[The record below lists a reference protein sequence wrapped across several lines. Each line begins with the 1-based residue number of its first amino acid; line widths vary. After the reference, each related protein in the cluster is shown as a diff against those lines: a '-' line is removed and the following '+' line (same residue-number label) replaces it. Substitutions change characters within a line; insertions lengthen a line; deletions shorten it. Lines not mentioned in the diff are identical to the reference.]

1 MTKKIFNKLVSKSNK
16 DVFIIAEI
24 SGNHQNSFLKLKKF
38 VNECVNKK
46 ADIIKFQVYRPDTI
60 TLNSNKK
67 DFLLKKKEDKIWG
80 NQKSLYELY
89 EKAHTPW
96 EWIEKLAK
104 ILNKRK
110 FPWFASV
117 FDETSINFLEKLN
130 CNAYKIASPEITDIP
145 LIEKIAKLNKP
156 IVISTGLATENDISL
171 AVKTIKKRHN
181 KFMILKCTT
190 SYPSNENELDLGAI
204 KTLEKKFKCKVGFS
218 DHTLGFEAAKIA
230 SAIGANVFEKHFKL
244 DNDNKSIDNHFSM
257 KISDLKKYKINIEKV
272 KKILGRD
279 KILISN
285 SAKKN
290 LSGKRS
296 LYVCKNIRKG
306 ERFTQKNIKSVRPA
320 FGLHPKFLKKVLGKK
335 SKTNLYVGERLKLSN
350 VKNI

>member
-1 MTKKIFNKLVSKSNK
+1 MCIRDSPTPIK
-16 DVFIIAEI
+16 
-24 SGNHQNSFLKLKKF
+24 
-38 VNECVNKK
+38 ECNLS
-46 ADIIKFQVYRPDTI
+46 A
-60 TLNSNKK
+60 
-67 DFLLKKKEDKIWG
+67 
-80 NQKSLYELY
+80 
-89 EKAHTPW
+89 
-96 EWIEKLAK
+96 IETMR
-104 ILNKRK
+104 KRYG
-110 FPWFASV
+110 V
-117 FDETSINFLEKLN
+117 
-130 CNAYKIASPEITDIP
+130 
-145 LIEKIAKLNKP
+145 
-156 IVISTGLATENDISL
+156 
-171 AVKTIKKRHN
+171 
-181 KFMILKCTT
+181 
-190 SYPSNENELDLGAI
+190 
-204 KTLEKKFKCKVGFS
+204 KVGFS

-230 SAIGANVFEKHFKL
+230 SALGANVFEKHFKL

-306 ERFTQKNIKSVRPA
+306 ERFTQQNIKSVRPA

-335 SKTNLYVGERLKLSN
+335 SKTNQYVGERLKLSN

>member
-171 AVKTIKKRHN
+171 AVKTIKKD
-181 KFMILKCTT
+181 I
-190 SYPSNENELDLGAI
+190 
-204 KTLEKKFKCKVGFS
+204 
-218 DHTLGFEAAKIA
+218 
-230 SAIGANVFEKHFKL
+230 
-244 DNDNKSIDNHFSM
+244 
-257 KISDLKKYKINIEKV
+257 IN
-272 KKILGRD
+272 L
-279 KILISN
+279 
-285 SAKKN
+285 
-290 LSGKRS
+290 
-296 LYVCKNIRKG
+296 
-306 ERFTQKNIKSVRPA
+306 
-320 FGLHPKFLKKVLGKK
+320 
-335 SKTNLYVGERLKLSN
+335 
-350 VKNI
+350 